1 MREAKGLTPD
11 EIQMLNGDDYSLIEA
26 TDREVAS
33 YLDGSGP
40 DEDVETVVSI
50 LDSERHNV
58 FEGGGGTTRLVVIRI
73 VPHVDDDVES
83 ETSSGVVEADPIT
96 TTDGVSEHTNLNN
109 GDDDAA

>member
-11 EIQMLNGDDYSLIEA
+11 EIQILNGDDYSLIEA

-73 VPHVDDDVES
+73 VPHVDTADED
-83 ETSSGVVEADPIT
+83 TASSGAVEDDPVSG
-96 TTDGVSEHTNLNN
+96 DDEVSEHTNLNK